1 MNVNKVLLVGNLT
14 RDPEM
19 RALPSGQQVVNFG
32 IATNRVWRD
41 KEGQKQQQA
50 DFHNVVAFGRLAET
64 VSQYMKKGNMM
75 YVEGRLTTRNWEA
88 QDGTKR
94 SRTEVVAENIQFGP
108 RSGQSGNY
116 PQNSQSPAEGGARQ
130 TPSSPS
136 QEDIATVEYPED
148 DVNPEEIPF

>member
-19 RALPSGQQVVNFG
+19 RSLPSGQQVVNFG

-64 VSQYMKKGNMM
+64 VNQYMKKGNMM

-108 RSGQSGNY
+108 RSGQNSAY
-116 PQNSQSPAEGGARQ
+116 PQSSTEPTAGGARQ
-130 TPSSPS
+130 ASSPS
-136 QEDIATVEYPED
+136 QEDIATVQYPED